1 MQFHYSITLQTAIL
15 ITYEVQKKNH
25 TVTLDYRKEGDSS
38 KVNIILGPEK
48 QLNYVCFSVRDNR
61 RTEHIA
67 CIYKTKFL
75 VY

>member
-1 MQFHYSITLQTAIL
+1 MQFNYSIMSQTAIL
-15 ITYEVQKKNH
+15 ITYEVQRKRNH
-25 TVTLDYRKEGDSS
+25 TVTLDYREGDSS
-38 KVNIILGPEK
+38 KVNIILGPQK
-48 QLNYVCFSVRDNR
+48 QLNYVISDRKAYR